1 MPVMADTINARVDT
15 RLLDE
20 ARKALELGEDVV
32 AVAIIRKALIK
43 AIGDDAMSHEVKLG
57 RPFKNHSS

>member
-1 MPVMADTINARVDT
+1 MRGMADTIGVRIDT

-20 ARKALELGEDVV
+20 ARKALELGDDTV

-43 AIGDDAMSHEVKLG
+43 AIGDDAMPHEVKRG